1 MPFIKQT
8 WSILITFYPEQK
20 NPKLCSWNAI
30 KVQLPHFLSPTE
42 ALEGTLF
49 LVMNLLCIVS
59 NFDIKVWSSR
69 SHFKGCFYCP
79 KTEKPLNPH
88 ISKTYLAPM
97 LEIPRTRQNC
107 SVTLFSVLPSHH
119 KLMHLSS
126 PCFYLLSNSHT
137 TNFSPDDFFIVVDKS
152 ESQRFASHKCTGN
165 PKLSPYT

>member
-1 MPFIKQT
+1 MQP
-8 WSILITFYPEQK
+8 
-20 NPKLCSWNAI
+20 
-30 KVQLPHFLSPTE
+30 PHFLSLTE
-42 ALEGTLF
+42 ALELTSC
-49 LVMNLLCIVS
+49 LVRNLLCILTD
-59 NFDIKVWSSR
+59 FDIQVSSSR
-69 SHFKGCFYCP
+69 SHSKGCFYCP

-88 ISKTYLAPM
+88 IAKTYLTPM

-152 ESQRFASHKCTGN
+152 ESQRFASHKCTEN
-165 PKLSPYT
+165 PRLSPYT